1 MVMGDPV
8 TMPTLTAKS
17 IVLED
22 EMVRILDRRIFPFKT
37 EYVDCRDFEEVAV
50 AIEQMVTQSG
60 GPFFAASAGFVLA
73 ARRAEALRTVDERWA
88 MLSHAAE
95 RLISTRPTNNN
106 IRDIVGHLLSE
117 ARAIAG
123 ESGLGDRMETVARQA
138 WARQHESSCRLGQYA
153 AKLIEDGDTI
163 LTHCWGES
171 GIIETL
177 ASAVSSGKRVKVICT
192 ETRPYLQ
199 GSRLTAHSVAEMG
212 LEVTVIADSMAAHA
226 MDRGMV
232 NKLMTAADRVTL
244 SGHVIN
250 KVGTLQLAIAANNFD
265 VPFVAMV
272 RFPDPKASTPD
283 DVRMEERDGEDVLH
297 CLGIRTA
304 TPLAKGWYPAFDVTP
319 PRLVSAI
326 ATAAGVFAPTAIRI
340 HFEEQAAT

>member
-1 MVMGDPV
+1 MVMVDPV
-8 TMPTLTAKS
+8 TMPTLIAKS
-17 IVLED
+17 ILLE
-22 EMVRILDRRIFPFKT
+22 EGMVRILDRRIFPLKT
-37 EYVDCRDFEEVAV
+37 EYVDCRDFEDVAV
-50 AIEQMVTQSG
+50 AIERMVTQSS

-73 ARRAEALRTVDERWA
+73 ARRAEVLLTVDERLEL
-88 MLSHAAE
+88 LSRAAE
-95 RLISTRPTNNN
+95 RLLRTRPTNNN
-106 IRDIVGHLLSE
+106 IRDVITYLLSE
-117 ARAIAG
+117 ARAVAG
-123 ESGLGDRMETVARQA
+123 EEKLGERVEAMARQA
-138 WARQHESSCRLGQYA
+138 WARQHEHSRNLGENA

-171 GIIETL
+171 GIIDAL
-177 ASAVSSGKRVKVICT
+177 ASAVRAGKRIKVICT

-212 LEVTVIADSMAAHA
+212 IEATVITDSMAAHA

-265 VPFVAMV
+265 IPFVAMV
-272 RFPDPKASTPD
+272 RFPDAKASTPN
-283 DVRMEERDGEDVLH
+283 DVRMEERDGEEVLH
-297 CLGIRTA
+297 CLGMRTA
-304 TPLAKGWYPAFDVTP
+304 TPLARGWYPAFDVTP

-326 ATAAGVFAPTAIRI
+326 ATAAGVFAPTMIRDR
-340 HFEEQAAT
+340 FAEPAAA

>member
-1 MVMGDPV
+1 MVAPIAV
-8 TMPTLTAKS
+8 PTLIAKS
-17 IVLED
+17 VLLD
-22 EMVRILDRRIFPFKT
+22 DGIVRILDRRIFPLKT
-37 EYVDCRDFEEVAV
+37 EYVDCRNFEEVAV
-50 AIEQMVTQSG
+50 AIEEMVTQSS
-60 GPFFAASAGFVLA
+60 GPFYAASAGFVLA
-73 ARRAEALRTVDERWA
+73 ARKAAALRTAKERQEFLA
-88 MLSHAAE
+88 KAAD
-95 RLISTRPTNNN
+95 RLVKTRPTNNN
-106 IRDIVGHLLSE
+106 IRDVIAKLLIE
-117 ARAIAG
+117 ANGTAG
-123 ESGLGDRMETVARQA
+123 EDNFAEHLEVVVRQA
-138 WARQHESSCRLGQYA
+138 WAMQHEHSHRLGENA
-153 AKLIEDGDTI
+153 AKLIDDGDTI

-171 GIIETL
+171 GIVDAL
-177 ASAVSSGKRVKVICT
+177 ASALRGGKKIKVICT

-212 LEVTVIADSMAAHA
+212 IEVTVITDNMAAHA

-272 RFPDPKASTPD
+272 RFPDAKAATPG
-283 DVRMEERDGEDVLH
+283 DVRMEERDGEESLH

-304 TPLAKGWYPAFDVTP
+304 SPLAKGWYPGFDVTP

-326 ATAAGVFAPTAIRI
+326 ATAVGVFAPGMIRDRFADPAVI
-340 HFEEQAAT
+340 